1 MRPAPTLFHLSMS
14 MPHFRHVAPLLS
26 SSAQAAEHLRDVWS
40 IWRLA
45 RQLFSRIYMN
55 YADFLIGCLRV
66 RLRIKNVIAM
76 TSHKPITALRIPNA
90 GVAVKCSRLRLSA
103 S

>member
-1 MRPAPTLFHLSMS
+1 
-14 MPHFRHVAPLLS
+14 
-26 SSAQAAEHLRDVWS
+26 
-40 IWRLA
+40 
-45 RQLFSRIYMN
+45 MN